1 MTPVSERR
9 PKVLLLLPYLGRGGS
24 QHITATLAR
33 HLDKDMYQVH
43 LALLTQSDS
52 NCPDIPPSVTVHCLG
67 ARRARYAA
75 LQLLWLVWRVNP
87 AVIFVGMAHLGP
99 LVLLLRILFP
109 SHTRVI
115 LRQNGALSAI
125 LGAAGP
131 PNLVRMIF
139 AAAYRRAD
147 MVVCQTRST
156 AEELQREFHLE
167 PAQLAVLP
175 NPVEI
180 DRIQS
185 AASPAWNGLDP
196 CEPYLLAA
204 GRLVPEKGFDLLIE
218 AVARLRSDFP
228 ALRLLIAGSGP
239 TRPALE
245 VHRRALGIE
254 DRVDFLGDVPWP
266 PEYFPRALAFVLSS
280 RQDELPNALLEAA
293 AGGLPI
299 VSTPA
304 SPGLSDLLANRP
316 GVWLASVISAEA
328 LEIALR
334 NALSTISPQQR
345 FTHEWIKSYDLK
357 GAVTAYESA
366 FDHAAKGCTT

>member
-1 MTPVSERR
+1 MNPVSEPR

-33 HLDKDMYQVH
+33 HLDKDRYQVH
-43 LALLTQSDS
+43 LALLTQADS
-52 NCPDIPPSVTVHCLG
+52 NYPDIPPSVTVHCLS
-67 ARRARYAA
+67 AKRARYAA
-75 LQLLWLVWRVNP
+75 MQLLWLVWRVRP

-99 LVLLLRILFP
+99 LVLLLPFLFP

-115 LRQNGALSAI
+115 VRQNGALSAI
-125 LGAAGP
+125 LGVAGP
-131 PNLVRMIF
+131 PGLVRMIF
-139 AAAYRRAD
+139 AAAYRGAD
-147 MVVCQTRST
+147 MVICQTRSS
-156 AEELQREFHLE
+156 AEELQREFHLQA
-167 PAQLAVLP
+167 AQLAVLP

-180 DRIQS
+180 KRIRY
-185 AASPAWNGLDP
+185 AASPARNGHNR
-196 CEPYLLAA
+196 CEPYLFAV
-204 GRLVPEKGFDLLIE
+204 GRLVPEKGFDLLME
-218 AVARLRSDFP
+218 AFARLHPDFP

-245 VHRRALGIE
+245 VHCKVLGIE
-254 DRVDFLGDVPWP
+254 DRVEFLGDVPWP

-304 SPGLSDLLANRP
+304 SPGLAELLGNRP

-334 NALSTISPQQR
+334 NALSAITPQKR
-345 FTHEWIKSYDLK
+345 FTHEWIESYDLK
-357 GAVTAYESA
+357 GAVTAYERA
-366 FDHAAKGCTT
+366 FDQAAKVCTT

>member
-1 MTPVSERR
+1 MSPPSERR

-33 HLDKDMYQVH
+33 HLDKDGYQVH

-52 NCPDIPPSVTVHCLG
+52 NCPDIPPSVTVHCLS

-75 LQLLWLVWRVNP
+75 LQLLCLVWRVSP
-87 AVIFVGMAHLGP
+87 AIVFVGMAHLGP
-99 LVLLLRILFP
+99 LVLLLRIFFP
-109 SHTRVI
+109 SRTRVI
-115 LRQNGALSAI
+115 LRQSGALSAI

-131 PNLVRMIF
+131 PGLVRMIF

-147 MVVCQTRST
+147 MVICQTRST
-156 AEELQREFHLE
+156 AEELQTEFHLQA
-167 PAQLAVLP
+167 AQLAVLP
-175 NPVEI
+175 NPIEI
-180 DRIQS
+180 DRIRYAS
-185 AASPAWNGLDP
+185 SPARNGHNP
-196 CEPYLLAA
+196 RNPYLFAA
-204 GRLVPEKGFDLLIE
+204 GRLVHEKGFDLLMK
-218 AVARLRSDFP
+218 AFARLQPDFP
-228 ALRLLIAGSGP
+228 TLRLLIAGSGP
-239 TRPALE
+239 TGPALE
-245 VHRRALGIE
+245 VHCKVLGID
-254 DRVDFLGDVPWP
+254 DRVEFLGDVPWP

-304 SPGLSDLLANRP
+304 SPGLSDLLCNRP
-316 GVWLASVISAEA
+316 GVWLASATSVEA

-334 NALSTISPQQR
+334 NALSTITPQQR

-357 GAVTAYESA
+357 GAVTAYERV
-366 FDHAAKGCTT
+366 FDQAAKVSTT